1 MAATESRRL
10 EKVFLEVEKA
20 VVGKRRVVEKLLV
33 ALLSGGHVLIEDY
46 PGLAKTLLAST
57 FSKVLDLEFR
67 RIQFTPDLLPA
78 DITGSYIYDLHSST
92 FRFRRGPIFTNI
104 LLADEINRA
113 PPKTQSALLEA
124 MQERQV
130 TVDGVTFPLEPPFMV
145 IATLNPIEYEGT
157 YPLPEAQ
164 LDRFLLKLRMGYPSY
179 DEELL
184 ILKRRVERKKDQ
196 PDIVKVLSKSELL
209 ELARKVEDV
218 YVDESIFSYIVDI
231 CRATRELREVEVG
244 VSPRGTECLLKASR
258 ALAFIKGRDYVLPDD
273 VKEVA
278 VSVLA
283 HRLVMKSESLVRGV
297 TPEILVERVL
307 QRVEV
312 PRDFSGKGAR
322 SPGALRGEGYG

>member
-244 VSPRGTECLLKASR
+244 VSPRGAECLLKASR
-258 ALAFIKGRDYVLPDD
+258 ALAFIRGRDYVLPDD